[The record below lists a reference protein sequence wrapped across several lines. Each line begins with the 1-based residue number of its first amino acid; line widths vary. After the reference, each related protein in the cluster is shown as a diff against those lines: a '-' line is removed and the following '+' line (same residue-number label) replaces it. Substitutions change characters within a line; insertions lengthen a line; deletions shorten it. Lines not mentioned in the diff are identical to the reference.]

1 MDDRIPE
8 SERSGPDSARARHAD
23 LKARGSRSCT
33 SASRWL
39 SFLPQNDRLSAVKTN
54 PHFYPVI
61 LAGGRGTRFWPLSRK
76 RRAKQLLALDGKQT
90 MIQQT
95 VARLAPMA
103 TSSRFWIITN
113 DDLRTAIISQ
123 LKRLPPSQIIA
134 EPAARNTAPAI
145 GLAAFLLL
153 RHDPDAVLGLF
164 PSDHVIADPNRF
176 RETLARGVAIAAAGE
191 NIVVLGIR
199 PTRPETGYGYI
210 EVGAPDRGSIRV
222 RRFTEKPDADHAK
235 QFVEAGNFL
244 WNSGM
249 FLWRADTLA
258 NALREHLPNTAV
270 LLERIAASHG
280 TRKFADTFGKL
291 YPKCDNISIDYAVL
305 EPRSAKGEEQSHIF
319 CLPSDFGWNDLGS
332 WTALHEHH
340 SAKAKLTDKVPV
352 SGSSSFT
359 LNARNNYVH
368 APGKFVALIGV
379 NNLVIVETDDA
390 LLVTTLEHSQDV
402 GKVVKHLDEKKLKK
416 LV

>member
-1 MDDRIPE
+1 VVKPFAADRVNVRLPTTV
-8 SERSGPDSARARHAD
+8 
-23 LKARGSRSCT
+23 KANS
-33 SASRWL
+33 
-39 SFLPQNDRLSAVKTN
+39 
-54 PHFYPVI
+54 HFYAVI

-76 RRAKQLLALDGKQT
+76 RRAKQLLALDGKRT

-103 TSSRFWIITN
+103 APSRFWIVTN
-113 DDLRTAIISQ
+113 DDLRPAILRQ
-123 LKRLPPSQIIA
+123 VPKLPAKQIIA
-134 EPAARNTAPAI
+134 EPAGRNTAPAI

-164 PSDHVIADPNRF
+164 PSDHVISDPAEYRA
-176 RETLARGVAIAAAGE
+176 TLSRGIEIAAAGR

-210 EVGAPDRGSIRV
+210 EAEVPEGGTPDKRGSLRV
-222 RRFTEKPDADHAK
+222 RRFTEKPDLATAM
-235 QFVEAGNFL
+235 QFLDAGNYF

-258 NALREHLPNTAV
+258 NALREHLPKTAR
-270 LLERIAASHG
+270 LLEKIAEAYG
-280 TRKFADTFGKL
+280 TSKFAETFRRL
-291 YPKCDNISIDYAVL
+291 YPKCENISIDYAVL
-305 EPRSAKGEEQSHIF
+305 EPRSAKGEVQSRIF

-340 SAKAKLTDKVPV
+340 VAKAKPGDGSLVSA
-352 SGSSSFT
+352 SGSFA
-359 LNARNNYVH
+359 LNAQNNYVH
-368 APGKFVALIGV
+368 APGKFVALVGV
-379 NNLVIVETDDA
+379 SNLVIVETDDA
-390 LLVTTLEHSQDV
+390 LLVTTLNQSQDV